1 MFLIMRGNEVT
12 VVGAG
17 PVGCVMALYLSR
29 AGHPVAVYERRPDPR
44 VVTPEAGRSVALVLS
59 ARGWQALRNV
69 GLEEEVRAISRRLSG
84 RAVHFRDGKAGFHP
98 YGAAGQAIFC
108 VSRPTLNNILVSALE
123 KEPGVRI
130 SFETRCDGLDSRTG
144 ELRLTSATTN
154 ETRAVPAVRVLASD
168 GAFSRVRQSWLRNER
183 FDYRQ
188 RYLAHGYKELLIPP
202 TAEGH
207 WAMDPGSTHVWPRG
221 SHMLV
226 AFPGEG
232 RTFTATMIMP
242 YEGPTSFALL
252 DTPEAVRAFFEAHYA
267 DVLGIIPDLPQLF
280 LSRKTWPL
288 FSIQCAPWTRDGV
301 GLIGDAAHAVV
312 PFFVQGMNAGFE
324 DCEVLAGILTREPNW
339 QRALKQYEE
348 ERRPNCDALTE
359 LSLRHFHELS
369 SAVGDPLFAV
379 RKHLEQKVG
388 RMFPDRFVPLY
399 TRVAFTTLPYAEAM
413 RVSDEQ
419 NALLEGLMAIP
430 GIAEK
435 WDSPEVEGAIRRAM
449 ETFQGTRPQDQEA
462 AA

>member
-1 MFLIMRGNEVT
+1 MPPLMRRVEVT
-12 VVGAG
+12 IIGAG
-17 PVGCVMALYLSR
+17 PVGCVMARYLAR

-59 ARGWQALRNV
+59 ARGWQSLRNV
-69 GLEEEVRAISRRLSG
+69 GLEEEVRAISRPLSG
-84 RAVHFRDGKAGFHP
+84 RAVHFRDGKMGFHR
-98 YGAAGQAIFC
+98 YGAEGQAIFC
-108 VSRPTLNNILVSALE
+108 VSRPELNNLLVSALE
-123 KEPGVRI
+123 KEPGVRL

-144 ELRLTSATTN
+144 ELLLTSAKTN
-154 ETRAVPAVRVLASD
+154 EKQAVPPARVLAAD
-168 GAFSRVRQSWLRNER
+168 GAFSRVRQSWLRNDR

-202 TAEGH
+202 NAEGV

-221 SHMLV
+221 NHMLV

-242 YEGPTSFALL
+242 FEGPISFEQL
-252 DTPEAVRAFFEAHYA
+252 DTQETVRDFFEAYYTDA
-267 DVLGIIPDLPQLF
+267 LQLIPDLPHLF

-288 FSIQCAPWTRDGV
+288 FSIQCAPWTREGV

-312 PFFVQGMNAGFE
+312 PFFGQGMNAGFE
-324 DCEVLAGILTREPNW
+324 DCEVLAGILAREPNW
-339 QRALKQYEE
+339 RRALKQYEE

-369 SAVGDPLFAV
+369 SAVADPLFAV

-399 TRVAFTTLPYAEAM
+399 TRVAFTTLPYSEAM
-413 RVSDEQ
+413 RVSEEQ
-419 NALLEGLMAIP
+419 DALLAGLMTIP

-449 ETFQGTRPQDQEA
+449 ESFRGTRHQEA